1 MLLHQTN
8 GIGGRDEF
16 GVIFIED
23 SLHGGIEEMDRLGQL
38 VGEFEEGIGEGGF
51 DEEGCVHRGGKVD
64 RVEIDGCLLFLWF
77 WNYERG

>member
-38 VGEFEEGIGEGGF
+38 VGEFEEGIGGGGLVRF
-51 DEEGCVHRGGKVD
+51 YHYETARSV
-64 RVEIDGCLLFLWF
+64 LLQ
-77 WNYERG
+77 